1 MAKFT
6 VIHFCDPYLLFSDKN
21 MFKLLLTLS
30 YIIMIFSKAYSLDSL
45 LMIVLIQM
53 VIRLEFYGN
62 LSGKA
67 KSLFRRSN

>member
-30 YIIMIFSKAYSLDSL
+30 YIIIFSKAYSLDSL